1 MSEDAGPRRAVN
13 RGESRP
19 GSEQVPPELTKVS
32 PTPTTRSFP
41 EATNDVLRCQ
51 IGRMVSKRHIP
62 VVYQANDEHD
72 PTERT
77 IERGPGEATRRDIG
91 NLVCRL
97 ALCRLILSSLQNIS
111 DLSPSISVV
120 VSMRDIR

>member
-19 GSEQVPPELTKVS
+19 GPEQVPPELTKVL
-32 PTPTTRSFP
+32 PAPTTRSFP

-51 IGRMVSKRHIP
+51 IGRMVSKRHVP

-77 IERGPGEATRRDIG
+77 TERGRERQLAEILETSPVDWHFAGLFSHPCKILATFP
-91 NLVCRL
+91 
-97 ALCRLILSSLQNIS
+97 LQF
-111 DLSPSISVV
+111 P
-120 VSMRDIR
+120 